1 MQKPHLRSF
10 GWPCM
15 HACGDALYARS
26 RAMPVLDRG
35 AMHSLGPHRRGRRK
49 GPWATRRAISGPGAR
64 CFGCGMGPCSTQT
77 HHSQFW
83 RCRKPG
89 QLPET
94 RADRVR
100 VGLLGLGG
108 AYGPAIPP
116 MLASVLE
123 VKTIVD
129 LTPPCLRCVQ
139 FDCVRPALKHLWPS
153 PKPPPPIP
161 LTHAPPGQFPCTA
174 TLP

>member
-1 MQKPHLRSF
+1 MWPTCKIRVVLRAFLHIFSSKV
-10 GWPCM
+10 WRLRPWLRPSVL
-15 HACGDALYARS
+15 ASSESAAVLALC
-26 RAMPVLDRG
+26 
-35 AMHSLGPHRRGRRK
+35 LGPHRWGRQE

-116 MLASVLE
+116 MLALVLE
-123 VKTIVD
+123 VK
-129 LTPPCLRCVQ
+129 
-139 FDCVRPALKHLWPS
+139 A
-153 PKPPPPIP
+153 
-161 LTHAPPGQFPCTA
+161 
-174 TLP
+174 